1 MEGARGW
8 SLGSVEVNKK
18 SSVAWQDWTM
28 LTRIEPMGVQ
38 QLRFYGIVWKTHQ
51 TWGPRSVSAKKW
63 LEVVQIPK
71 IRVFFEANN
80 LEPNALP
87 SGPPCLWKFANR
99 FFMKPSKKHRLDL
112 SLDGMT
118 IRLQWFHGHLPTVHQ
133 HGRAIKWRKI
143 HGPDETLNLHGW
155 WELEGY
161 GIQAKMIIR

>member
-80 LEPNALP
+80 LEPKCPAQWAPLLMKVCQPFFYETVKKTSAWFELGRHEHPPPVIPRASADRSPAWPRHQMEENTWPGWNAQPAWLVRI
-87 SGPPCLWKFANR
+87 GR
-99 FFMKPSKKHRLDL
+99 
-112 SLDGMT
+112 
-118 IRLQWFHGHLPTVHQ
+118 IRHTG
-133 HGRAIKWRKI
+133 
-143 HGPDETLNLHGW
+143 
-155 WELEGY
+155 
-161 GIQAKMIIR
+161 

>member
-1 MEGARGW
+1 MEGARDW

-38 QLRFYGIVWKTHQ
+38 QLRFYGILWKTHP
-51 TWGPRSVSAKKW
+51 TWGVARSGSNSQDPGLFRTQQPRAEMPCPVGPLAYES
-63 LEVVQIPK
+63 
-71 IRVFFEANN
+71 
-80 LEPNALP
+80 LP
-87 SGPPCLWKFANR
+87 TV
-99 FFMKPSKKHRLDL
+99 FFMKPSKKHQFDL
-112 SLDGMT
+112 RLDGMD